1 MSPFALGPWAVGLA
15 LAVGLLGCWAVRKG
29 AVGASIVCSE
39 ALMPPPTRQP
49 HQALHPTLG
58 CLRLHNIN
66 LRDPV
71 LPLAERGSGYVGVL
85 QQR

>member
-1 MSPFALGPWAVGLA
+1 MALGLLVLPW
-15 LAVGLLGCWAVRKG
+15 LLGCWAVCIG
-29 AVGASIVCSE
+29 TVGASINCSQ

-58 CLRLHNIN
+58 YLRHHNIN
-66 LRDPV
+66 LRDRV
-71 LPLAERGSGYVGVL
+71 LPLAERGTAYLGVL